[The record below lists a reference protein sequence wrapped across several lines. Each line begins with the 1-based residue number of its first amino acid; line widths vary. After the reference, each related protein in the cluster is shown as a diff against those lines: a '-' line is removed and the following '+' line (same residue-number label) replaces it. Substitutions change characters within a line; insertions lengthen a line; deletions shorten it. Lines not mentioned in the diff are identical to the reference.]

1 MKRVLRTI
9 SVFLLFFFYSST
21 TNSEIGKAL
30 TRVLTNAHKHS
41 ENTFNTH
48 LTKTHLCAD
57 AIHGGEVPPTTPP
70 TPTPPIC
77 FSSRTRLSI
86 FLPLFLHCSFIRR
99 PLFLSPTPL
108 ALAFCFS
115 WSLFAVGRQAGRQ
128 AGLTGPLTDKEEM
141 VAL

>member
-57 AIHGGEVPPTTPP
+57 AIHGGEMPPTTPDASYLLLLEDPALNFSASLPPLLFYP
-70 TPTPPIC
+70 T
-77 FSSRTRLSI
+77 SSLPVSHPSRPR
-86 FLPLFLHCSFIRR
+86 FLFFL
-99 PLFLSPTPL
+99 
-108 ALAFCFS
+108 
-115 WSLFAVGRQAGRQ
+115 
-128 AGLTGPLTDKEEM
+128 
-141 VAL
+141 VALCGR